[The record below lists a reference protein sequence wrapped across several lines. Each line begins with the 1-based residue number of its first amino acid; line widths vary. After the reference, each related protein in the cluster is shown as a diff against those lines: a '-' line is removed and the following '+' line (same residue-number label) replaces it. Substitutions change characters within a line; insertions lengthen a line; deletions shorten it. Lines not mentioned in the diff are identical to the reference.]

1 MRHDLRT
8 AIRAGLLA
16 GVAALLAACQVGYT
30 VDLRNMTDQPVT
42 VTITGTRPLEP
53 TALLREKW
61 LGPGDRA
68 TIGPAA
74 AEHDER
80 IELTADTRSNAFAP
94 VSVLLEPG
102 RSTFAIELTAAGRLV
117 LRRMN
122 Q

>member
-16 GVAALLAACQVGYT
+16 GVAAMLAACQVGYT

-53 TALLREKW
+53 TALLKEKW

-74 AEHDER
+74 VEHDER
-80 IELTADTRSNAFAP
+80 IELTADTRSNESTPA
-94 VSVLLEPG
+94 SVTLEPG